1 MEAANQ
7 LLERTGLLGDPNMGG
22 LLEIFRGQNI
32 RIKSRT
38 LELNLTT
45 EVHRNLKVLANLK
58 VPKFLA
64 SLEADH
70 DSNVQE
76 QTEYTLNITV
86 SWL

>member
-1 MEAANQ
+1 M
-7 LLERTGLLGDPNMGG
+7 
-22 LLEIFRGQNI
+22 
-32 RIKSRT
+32 
-38 LELNLTT
+38 NLTT